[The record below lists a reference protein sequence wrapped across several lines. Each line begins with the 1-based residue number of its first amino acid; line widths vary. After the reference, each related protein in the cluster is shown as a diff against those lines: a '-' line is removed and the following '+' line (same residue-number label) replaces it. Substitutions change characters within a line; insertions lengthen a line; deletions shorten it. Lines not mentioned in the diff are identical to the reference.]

1 MALIEC
7 TECGKEYSEKAKAC
21 PNCGCPTIS
30 NTITE
35 KRKRIETCSVNI
47 KGNETLIPKTKWISI
62 FIIIIPMFAFWA
74 TMMSI
79 PTPEVRSIFQS
90 ILGDGNHEASM
101 FIIGI
106 VIPWFSILLSSPL
119 SRLFPEYKK
128 RKREAIEINNY
139 FKKRFLLLDT
149 IPENIS
155 NTKIVNTKALTDEE
169 AMFNLYMEAY
179 KYDADSIVI
188 NDSNVSTHVV
198 GSVKSNI
205 IGGGVSGS
213 TTSSNTFHITATLV
227 KY

>member
-7 TECGKEYSEKAKAC
+7 TECEKEYSEKAKAC

-30 NTITE
+30 NVITE
-35 KRKRIETCSVNI
+35 KR
-47 KGNETLIPKTKWISI
+47 WISI

-90 ILGDGNHEASM
+90 ILGDGIHEASM
-101 FIIGI
+101 FIIVI
-106 VIPWFSILLSSPL
+106 VIPWVSILLSPLL

-128 RKREAIEINNY
+128 RKKEAIEIYNY

-169 AMFNLYMEAY
+169 VMFNLYMEAY
-179 KYDADSIVI
+179 KYDADAIVI
-188 NDSNVSTHVV
+188 NDSNVCTHVV
-198 GSVKSNI
+198 GGI
-205 IGGGVSGS
+205 SGS